1 MRHMELF
8 KQRREKKGN
17 SSCSSM
23 AVSLFLIS
31 QTPSLH
37 GYLDFATQDTISFAF
52 SVASEL
58 VEGVLGK
65 TRILKNFVLMDEL
78 VGRAEPSRTP
88 LFRSDMK
95 D

>member
-1 MRHMELF
+1 
-8 KQRREKKGN
+8 
-17 SSCSSM
+17 M
-23 AVSLFLIS
+23 AVSLLLIS
-31 QTPSLH
+31 QFQAPFLH
-37 GYLDFATQDTISFAF
+37 GYLDFATQDTNCFAF
-52 SVASEL
+52 SLAPEL

-65 TRILKNFVLMDEL
+65 TRILKNFVLMGEL